1 MLSHDPIPSLKWGA
15 MTMGFVPPAAGWPAS
30 IGVGDRVAFT
40 FRPKGVGE
48 FEIVSV
54 TPAVGCVRS
63 GRAGACA
70 EGPACRSRPGRR
82 GEAMIA
88 RIIRWSLANRFLV
101 LLVTVIVTAW
111 GAWAVSHAPLD
122 ALPDLSDVQVII
134 RTTYPGQAPQIVE
147 NQVTYP
153 LTTTM
158 MSVPGAKNVRGYSF
172 FGDSFV
178 YVLFDDGTDP
188 YWARSRVLEYLN
200 QVQGR
205 LPREAKPA
213 LGPDATGVGWIYEYA
228 LVDRSGKHD
237 LAELRALQ
245 DWFLK
250 YELKS
255 VPNVAEV
262 ASVGGMVRQYQI
274 VLDPERLRA
283 YRITH
288 SRVIEAVQKANQET
302 GGSVL
307 ELGEAEYMVRA
318 SGYLKTL
325 DDFRK
330 IPVFTSEAGVPV
342 RLGDVARVQVGPE
355 ARRGIAELDGQ
366 GETVGGIIVMRSGKN
381 ALETID
387 AVKAKLASL
396 KAGLPEGVEIVPV
409 YDRSTLIRNAVR
421 NLAEKLVEEF
431 AVVALVCVA
440 FLFHLRSAFVAIVSL
455 PIGVLM
461 AFIVMHYQGVN
472 ANIMSLGGIAIA
484 IGAMVDAAVVMIENA
499 HKHVERWRHA
509 HGGQAPA
516 GADQWRVVG
525 DAAVEVGPALFF
537 CLLIITLSFI
547 PVFMLEAQEGRL
559 FSPLAFTKTYAM
571 AASAILAITLVPVLM
586 GYLIRGRIPDEQ
598 RNPLNRVLIALYRP
612 LLEVVL
618 RFPGT
623 TVVVA
628 IALAALTVFPAAKLG
643 GEFLPPLD
651 EGDLLYMPSALPGLG
666 TGKAA
671 ELLQQTDALIK
682 SVPEVA
688 SVFGKAG
695 RAETATDPAPL
706 EMFETAIQFKPKS
719 EWRPG
724 MTPDK
729 LVAELDRIV
738 RVPGLSNIWVPPIRN
753 RIDMLATGIKSPVG
767 VKVSGPDLA
776 EIDRVTGEIERIVKP
791 VAGVSSALAERL
803 TGGRYLDVTIDRD
816 RAARYGLNIADVQ
829 EVVASA
835 IGGDN
840 VGETVEGLRRFPIN
854 VRYPREYRDSV
865 ERLRELPIQTERGAQ
880 IRLGDVADVRI
891 SDGAP
896 MLKSENA
903 RLSGWVYVDLAGRDL
918 KSAVRDMQAE
928 VAAKVKLPPG
938 YSVSWSGQFEYL
950 ERATARLKVV
960 VPFTL
965 MIVFVLLYLTFRRFD
980 EALLIMAALP
990 FALVGGIW
998 LLWLLGHN
1006 VSVASGVG
1014 FIALAGVAAE
1024 FGVIMLLY
1032 LKQAWEARVADGRAT
1047 DADLLDA
1054 IREGAV
1060 LRVRPKAMTVAVI
1073 FAGLLPIMVSHG
1085 TGSEVMQRI
1094 AAPMVGGM
1102 VTAPLLSML
1111 VIPAVY
1117 LLLRRRAR
1125 RGRPLDVAVQ
1135 PA

>member
-1 MLSHDPIPSLKWGA
+1 
-15 MTMGFVPPAAGWPAS
+15 
-30 IGVGDRVAFT
+30 
-40 FRPKGVGE
+40 
-48 FEIVSV
+48 
-54 TPAVGCVRS
+54 
-63 GRAGACA
+63 
-70 EGPACRSRPGRR
+70 
-82 GEAMIA
+82 MIA
-88 RIIRWSLANRFLV
+88 HVIRWSLANRFLV

-111 GAWAVSHAPLD
+111 GAWAIARAPLD

-134 RTTYPGQAPQIVE
+134 RTTFPGQAPQIVE

-158 MSVPGAKNVRGYSF
+158 MSVPGAKSVRGYSF

-274 VLDPERLRA
+274 VLDPDRLRA
-283 YRITH
+283 YKIPH
-288 SRVIEAVQKANQET
+288 GRVIEAVRKANQEA

-318 SGYLKTL
+318 SGYLKSL

-355 ARRGIAELDGQ
+355 TRRGIAELDGE

-396 KAGLPEGVEIVPV
+396 QAGLPEGVAIVPV
-409 YDRSTLIRNAVR
+409 YDRSTLIREAVA
-421 NLAEKLVEEF
+421 NLGQKLVEEF
-431 AVVALVCVA
+431 VVVALVCLA

-516 GADQWRVVG
+516 GADQWRVIG

-537 CLLIITLSFI
+537 CLLIITLSFV

-571 AASAILAITLVPVLM
+571 AASAILAVTLVPVLM

-598 RNPLNRVLIALYRP
+598 RNPLNRFFIAGYRP
-612 LLEVVL
+612 LLELVL

-623 TVVVA
+623 TIVVA
-628 IALAALTVFPAAKLG
+628 VLLAAVTVVPASRLG

-671 ELLQQTDALIK
+671 ELLQQTDALIRT
-682 SVPEVA
+682 VPEVA

-724 MTPDK
+724 MTTDK

-738 RVPGLSNIWVPPIRN
+738 KVPGLSNIWVPPIRN

-776 EIDRVTGEIERIVKP
+776 EIDRVTGEIERVVKP

-854 VRYPREYRDSV
+854 VRYPREFRDSV

-880 IRLGDVADVRI
+880 IRLTDVADVRI
-891 SDGAP
+891 TDGAP

-903 RLSGWVYVDLAGRDL
+903 RLSGWVYVDLHGRDL
-918 KSAVRDMQAE
+918 KSAVREMQAE
-928 VAAKVKLPPG
+928 VATKVKLPPG

-950 ERATARLKVV
+950 ERASARLAYV

-965 MIVFVLLYLTFRRFD
+965 MIVFVLLYVTFRRFD
-980 EALLIMAALP
+980 EALLIMLALP

-1032 LKQAWEARVADGRAT
+1032 LKHAWEARVAAGRAT
-1047 DADLLDA
+1047 EADLVDA

-1085 TGSEVMQRI
+1085 AGSEIMQRI

-1117 LLLRRRAR
+1117 LLLRRRGLAKASAAAIAA
-1125 RGRPLDVAVQ
+1125 PLA
-1135 PA
+1135 PEAAG